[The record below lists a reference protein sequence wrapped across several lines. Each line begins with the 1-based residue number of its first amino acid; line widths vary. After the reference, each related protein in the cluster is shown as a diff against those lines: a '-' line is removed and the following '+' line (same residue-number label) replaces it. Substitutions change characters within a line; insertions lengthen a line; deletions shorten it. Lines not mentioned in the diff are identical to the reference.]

1 MKREQLMVAA
11 IENGTVIDHIPSDR
25 LFEVIRLL
33 HIEEL
38 EQDTVFIGFNLKS
51 EAMGVKS
58 LIKIANRYF
67 SEEEL
72 SHLAVVAPNVT
83 LCIIKDYEV
92 TEKRKVELPAEL
104 RNIIKCNNP
113 KCICNN
119 EPMPT
124 RFVVVG
130 DSVKCF
136 YCEKEQQLSH
146 VKLVNSLHPEN

>member
-38 EQDTVFIGFNLKS
+38 ESDTVFIGFNLKS
-51 EAMGVKS
+51 QAMGNKS
-58 LIKIANRYF
+58 LIKIANRFF

-72 SHLAVVAPNVT
+72 NQLAVVAPNVT
-83 LCIIKDYEV
+83 LCLVHDYEV
-92 TEKRKVELPAEL
+92 TEKRKVELPEEL
-104 RNIIKCNNP
+104 VGIVRCNNP

-124 RFVVVG
+124 RFVSSGNVL
-130 DSVKCF
+130 KCY
-136 YCEKEQQLSH
+136 YCEKEQQLTS
-146 VKLVNSLHPEN
+146 VKLISSIHPHH

>member
-38 EQDTVFIGFNLKS
+38 SSDTVFIGYNLKS
-51 EAMGVKS
+51 QAMGNKS

-72 SHLAVVAPNVT
+72 NQLAVVAPHVT
-83 LCIIKDYEV
+83 LCIVKDYEV
-92 TEKRKVELPAEL
+92 VEKRPVELPDEL
-104 RNIIKCNNP
+104 VGIVRCNNP

-119 EPMPT
+119 EPMAT
-124 RFVVVG
+124 HFTVSDGV
-130 DSVKCF
+130 VKCY
-136 YCEKEQQLSH
+136 YCEKEQALSA
-146 VKLVNSLHPEN
+146 VKLLAQ